1 MMFPLSQVPPAPRA
15 GGAGDGGGGVGAGRT
30 MGGVGHGVVGV
41 EGGVAGGATLGVR
54 GGAARSRRG
63 AADPRRGSG
72 SKAEATHPAG
82 DKEYAEPAHIRG
94 VSASAKEKGLSPKE
108 QSS

>member
-1 MMFPLSQVPPAPRA
+1 MQDFVFR
-15 GGAGDGGGGVGAGRT
+15 
-30 MGGVGHGVVGV
+30 
-41 EGGVAGGATLGVR
+41 VANR
-54 GGAARSRRG
+54 HFEIER